1 MPRNSRVHPATGRFQ
16 PSPLKRHSKKTKQ
29 IVVLGGQ
36 QRRRQELLQTMQEIR
51 AMEEA
56 SDDGDSS
63 ERQDG
68 SDAEMGWE
76 SEDLDDPL
84 GLEAVDPTDDD
95 YIPQHNTENRRQ
107 ASETPVDDYEDIFQG
122 RLAQGDEVNSEQRQ
136 QVTATEVPRKTS
148 METLHNWQA
157 LIPTLHN
164 PYLVFLDKS
173 IAKIYNHSKKDV
185 LQSLCTRS
193 NCPATSLDIMCL
205 YLNHFAELQVIGC
218 SCETIPQLLVANGLF
233 PCTPVAPR
241 YAVSIPLLDFYR
253 GLFERSCDA
262 IHALSNALHTVYE
275 KKGFR
280 MVDKDGIPIKDP
292 FRRSLGHA
300 VQWFDALELH
310 TKAKVDEAIHKSD
323 QLLQS
328 DHAAKVESPT
338 PLKSTESPSTL
349 DPCSLDDILQGKP
362 AVSPPPSPGMFEA
375 GTGEC
380 HRMLRDLCPA
390 CFGGSHFGRPLKEG
404 GDIHVAIDGNF
415 HHRHI
420 AGAGEDIPFHRPMH
434 FVSKSFIDRVGDR
447 IQEARGK
454 KPKKYVPVVPDIAVD
469 ACHESHNAAKGEHVI
484 SADDDEHVQKRK
496 GLQFDDK
503 GLMALVCRHDIPI
516 LFANIDT
523 PGEQQKYAVG
533 MLEVFFNL
541 IPLNAVVVGLYD
553 IACVLHRSLLK
564 YDLLPD
570 WITSRL
576 QLATSAMHAYG
587 HQWSCQ
593 LVYNPRLHLGLG
605 LSDGEGVER
614 LWSKLRKLIGV
625 QRRSGRSRRIW
636 LIDRQADAVARE
648 LRDGLGDWIVN
659 RFSKGV
665 GPQSDKAREQVRQAK
680 VSLHILRQQW
690 EDQKKTQLSLRA
702 HSPAKLKKE
711 VSKVLALHAQIEGLD
726 ASIRMARK
734 AITEAHVTRT
744 SLKLLIDL
752 KETQDLLKRQ
762 AEGLYASLNIEEEFP
777 ALKGVDAQHLII
789 FLLARDLKINI
800 RKRAIGSFLEWYR
813 LDQSVGGKA
822 EAIGTK
828 AHQDTRKTI
837 AKRKPALMNALR
849 LFNSYVEDLEK
860 QRDKCPSI
868 PIPLRLPLDLKS
880 LQESVD
886 LFQDVWITPC
896 EGEIPMWLQ
905 NVDVRAGIHGMLK
918 LDRCSEERIRLGIE
932 ADNLCRWFS
941 RELTAVELARR
952 RPERNPD
959 EPLLLLLEER
969 RNELIHLQGRWR
981 AVPAAR
987 TRLIA
992 AVDSAAATAMR
1003 YAGNPSSPNAKWIIA
1018 AGPDEDID
1026 DVIEGIEG
1034 RVQHDTAKVDSDE
1047 EEPPQSD
1054 DDDSEV
1060 EGELTTVH
1068 GAGFTIPP
1076 LPTLKTVWTLPTP
1089 LRIDTLLFT
1098 QLKAASATIA
1108 VHHDLTAPRHMAGS
1122 LIDLDRRD
1130 LVGLVD
1136 NRPITSGC
1144 LNSLM
1149 LLFQVISSSPAAK
1162 RTAIFTSFVFMYALQ
1177 RDDDALWRNSKDT
1190 RFWEKDVWIFPI
1202 HRLEQFHWVLAIL
1215 LPASHSILVFDSFG
1229 GQPRA
1234 WKHQMKELNTVAYR
1248 MTMLASKAKGETINP
1263 KPKVWTLSPL
1273 STSRIQFNGHDCGL
1287 WVLAVAAAWLRG
1299 CHVPSLTEEEMPE
1312 FRHACLRLTHD
1323 LALK

>member
-16 PSPLKRHSKKTKQ
+16 PSPLKRHSKKAKQ
-29 IVVLGGQ
+29 IVVLGSQ

-122 RLAQGDEVNSEQRQ
+122 RLAQGDKVNSEQRQ

-193 NCPATSLDIMCL
+193 NCPAMSLDIMCL

-233 PCTPVAPR
+233 PCTPVVPR

-280 MVDKDGIPIKDP
+280 MVNKDGIPIKDP

-404 GDIHVAIDGNF
+404 SDIHVAIDGNF

-420 AGAGEDIPFHRPMH
+420 AGTGEDIPFHRPMH

-454 KPKKYVPVVPDIAVD
+454 KPKKYVPVVPDIAVN

-734 AITEAHVTRT
+734 AITEAHVTRM

-789 FLLARDLKINI
+789 FLLTRDLKINI

-905 NVDVRAGIHGMLK
+905 NVDVQAGIHGMLK

-932 ADNLCRWFS
+932 ADNLCCWFS
-941 RELTAVELARR
+941 QELTAVELAWR
-952 RPERNPD
+952 RPESKSNQGNPD

-969 RNELIHLQGRWR
+969 QNELIHLPCGWR

-1018 AGPDEDID
+1018 AGPDKDID
-1026 DVIEGIEG
+1026 DVIEGIEE
-1034 RVQHDTAKVDSDE
+1034 RVQHGGQEMALASDIVASDAAKVDSDE

-1076 LPTLKTVWTLPTP
+1076 LPTLKTVWTLP
-1089 LRIDTLLFT
+1089 
-1098 QLKAASATIA
+1098 
-1108 VHHDLTAPRHMAGS
+1108 
-1122 LIDLDRRD
+1122 
-1130 LVGLVD
+1130 
-1136 NRPITSGC
+1136 
-1144 LNSLM
+1144 
-1149 LLFQVISSSPAAK
+1149 
-1162 RTAIFTSFVFMYALQ
+1162 

-1215 LPASHSILVFDSFG
+1215 LPA
-1229 GQPRA
+1229 
-1234 WKHQMKELNTVAYR
+1234 T
-1248 MTMLASKAKGETINP
+1248 SKAKGETINP